1 MFTHLAA
8 AAGAAPFNIAGLTTF
23 LGSLGGLAVTALG
36 VGSIV
41 RAHGQQAHR
50 HVMGSAAVGIAGL
63 AIMGISMAGLTG
75 HLATNLAH
83 LFVA

>member
-1 MFTHLAA
+1 MFTHLVA
-8 AAGAAPFNIAGLTTF
+8 AAGAAPFNIAGLTSF
-23 LGSLGGLAVTALG
+23 LGTLGGLAVTALG
-36 VGSIV
+36 VGSIF

-50 HVMGSAAVGIAGL
+50 HVMASAAVGMAGL
-63 AIMGISMAGLTG
+63 GIMGISLAGLTG